1 MFFKMKEAMVCSRSL
16 QLHVNKQFEWDYY
29 KTAFISIL
37 SSESTLFIY
46 SIMNNTQTGR
56 ESDRRGA
63 RSRTHYTKQNFAQPD
78 YIFLVF
84 SFDYLNRT

>member
-1 MFFKMKEAMVCSRSL
+1 
-16 QLHVNKQFEWDYY
+16 
-29 KTAFISIL
+29 
-37 SSESTLFIY
+37 
-46 SIMNNTQTGR
+46 MNNTQTGR